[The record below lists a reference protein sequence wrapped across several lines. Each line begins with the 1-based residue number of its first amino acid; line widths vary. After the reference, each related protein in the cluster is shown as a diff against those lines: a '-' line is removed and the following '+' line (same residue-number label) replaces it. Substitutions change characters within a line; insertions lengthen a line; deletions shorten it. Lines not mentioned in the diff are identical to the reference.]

1 MSQAAESKRLSL
13 PVLNEDPR
21 GWEAKVVTTWLRF
34 HNRLERRMAEALVD
48 APEGELLRQVE
59 YDLRDAAHDLAAQA
73 HQTGLEG
80 RKKGGTSAPA

>member
-1 MSQAAESKRLSL
+1 MLHSQASAPSPTVDDREARIQAVLERLRAQA
-13 PVLNEDPR
+13 DP
-21 GWEAKVVTTWLRF
+21 TL
-34 HNRLERRMAEALVD
+34 RRMAEALVD
-48 APEGELLRQVE
+48 APDHELLRQVE